1 MPIKTAK
8 IDVEQ
13 LQEEVEEMNR
23 KMIEEF
29 APSRAEKIQRLTIE
43 LVEDGYVILKY
54 FAVGVFFYG
63 LISLLQDVN
72 IV

>member
-54 FAVGVFFYG
+54 LAVGVFFYG

-72 IV
+72 II

>member
-23 KMIEEF
+23 KMMEEY

-43 LVEDGYVILKY
+43 LRNDAYVILKY
-54 FAVGVFFYG
+54 LAVGIFFYG
-63 LISLLQDVN
+63 LISLLQVVN
-72 IV
+72 II